1 LNTADFNPALVVFVV
16 VEPSDALTSADLAA
30 IELERDRHRLLEVS
44 ADVFQHFKDGAD
56 ERALI
61 GQQTRCLAHLFHDNV
76 QLLLGSAARYLDD
89 NFIAEAQLSRHAD
102 RDRDRAICGNDRSRS
117 SPARTATRSY
127 TRHSDRDVG

>member
-76 QLLLGSAARYLDD
+76 QLLLGGAARYLDD
-89 NFIAEAQLSRHAD
+89 NFIAEPRLSR
-102 RDRDRAICGNDRSRS
+102 RAARYRARASCCHDRSRP
-117 SPARTATRSY
+117 SPVLT
-127 TRHSDRDVG
+127 